1 MTPLHKT
8 DIWARFQIVGTLV
21 HRVMFSNDSHTRERG
36 REKREGERKERERE
50 NERGVEREREG
61 KTEERESGVE
71 RRGKEG
77 ERDD

>member
-8 DIWARFQIVGTLV
+8 DIWGRFQIVGTLV
-21 HRVMFSNDSHTRERG
+21 HRVMFSNDSHTRQRG
-36 REKREGERKERERE
+36 REKREGEREGEGSGKGERERGKDRK
-50 NERGVEREREG
+50 ERQ
-61 KTEERESGVE
+61 SGVE